1 MRSSIRVFV
10 VVTWLV
16 LLPVFAGAAESKTI
30 KGTVTGPDGKPVE
43 NAAISVYIAEID
55 TALQSFEIQPV
66 TQTTTCSSGNF
77 TVSLED
83 RQIMGYALFYA
94 EQPGLAVGFGMLM
107 DSRTNEVSLKLTAP
121 KSLSGRVEDARGNP
135 VADADVRLPLVSIP
149 GDEMTMALG
158 MEPVPFFAVRTDVQ
172 GRFAFTN
179 LPEDATAEI
188 MAKKP
193 GLAPFHT
200 LTEEM
205 DPQRGCTFTAGQ
217 EEDIVLTLPDSR
229 KITGIVTGPEN
240 QPVGNVKIAIRETAI
255 QVNLIYPPVQ
265 AAEDGTF
272 TFDGL
277 APGTYSLLVADPD
290 WIAESVTV
298 DVQADVGVQLKVGKG
313 VPLTVT
319 VVDGITNKP
328 VHPAQVHIY
337 RQGEGSAIPV
347 AAAADNGTV
356 QKQVAPGTY
365 NVSAYAQGYRSSR
378 SVVAVVE
385 DGKPAEI
392 TITLGASAKVTGTVR
407 DPDGNQI
414 AGVQVFTLPSSGSP
428 QKTSPL
434 TDDKGQFAIGWEP
447 QENNWTQG
455 EYFIA
460 AIHKEKNLAVAETID
475 AETQEVQL
483 RLMPAETITGK
494 VVDPDGKPLAAAH
507 VVVQFR
513 GSSWST
519 TFPGTSAVTT
529 DDSGVY
535 TVTALPP
542 EQRYAVSV
550 SGPKG
555 FGTGWTD
562 IEALDD
568 GLQVTVPDI
577 ALKLANLSVSGKVVD
592 VDDKPVEGV
601 RIQCYGTGQPSDN
614 TLTDKDGNFT
624 FNAVCEGRLTLHAY
638 QQKGGQYLYANVNT
652 EGGAKDITVV
662 LAPQSSSGRNVSR
675 KPASLVGRPL
685 SDLSAFGVELAAEP
699 NRVLVCVWEW
709 RQRPSRHFVRELTAL
724 KEMLS
729 TQEIQVVLL
738 NADPTDR
745 APLDAWL
752 KEYSIPFTACGVI
765 DKDADKAR
773 FALGVQA
780 LPWLILTDA
789 DRKVIAE
796 GFPLSELTEKLQNS
810 K

>member
-1 MRSSIRVFV
+1 MIPSAAAP
-10 VVTWLV
+10 
-16 LLPVFAGAAESKTI
+16 LPRI
-30 KGTVTGPDGKPVE
+30 
-43 NAAISVYIAEID
+43 
-55 TALQSFEIQPV
+55 
-66 TQTTTCSSGNF
+66 
-77 TVSLED
+77 
-83 RQIMGYALFYA
+83 
-94 EQPGLAVGFGMLM
+94 
-107 DSRTNEVSLKLTAP
+107 
-121 KSLSGRVEDARGNP
+121 
-135 VADADVRLPLVSIP
+135 
-149 GDEMTMALG
+149 
-158 MEPVPFFAVRTDVQ
+158 
-172 GRFAFTN
+172 
-179 LPEDATAEI
+179 
-188 MAKKP
+188 
-193 GLAPFHT
+193 
-200 LTEEM
+200 
-205 DPQRGCTFTAGQ
+205 

-255 QVNLIYPPVQ
+255 QVNLIYLPVQ

-365 NVSAYAQGYRSSR
+365 K
-378 SVVAVVE
+378 SV
-385 DGKPAEI
+385 P
-392 TITLGASAKVTGTVR
+392 TLRAIAPHAAS
-407 DPDGNQI
+407 
-414 AGVQVFTLPSSGSP
+414 
-428 QKTSPL
+428 SPL
-434 TDDKGQFAIGWEP
+434 SKTASQPKSPSPSVPRPRSPELCETPTEIRSPAFRYLHYPP
-447 QENNWTQG
+447 QAVRKKHRPSPMTKANLRSAGSLRKTTGHRANISSQR
-455 EYFIA
+455 I
-460 AIHKEKNLAVAETID
+460 IRKNLAVAETID
-475 AETQEVQL
+475 AETQKSSSERCRRNQH
-483 RLMPAETITGK
+483 RQSRRPR
-494 VVDPDGKPLAAAH
+494 GKPLAAAH